1 MSQKLVDSE
10 LAAIYWV
17 MLHRPGE
24 MISEV
29 STGDI
34 ARAKR
39 VIYDLAKKRKI
50 KNYGGQYGDQARWDL
65 VELHKVYKSR
75 QSG

>member
-1 MSQKLVDSE
+1 MARKLVDSE
-10 LAAIYWV
+10 LAAIYWT

-24 MISEV
+24 QV
-29 STGDI
+29 SHVSQGDI

-39 VIYDLAKKRKI
+39 VIYDLAKTGKI
-50 KNYGGQYGDQARWDL
+50 ANYGGQYGNQARWDL
-65 VELHKVYKSR
+65 VELHGVYKAR